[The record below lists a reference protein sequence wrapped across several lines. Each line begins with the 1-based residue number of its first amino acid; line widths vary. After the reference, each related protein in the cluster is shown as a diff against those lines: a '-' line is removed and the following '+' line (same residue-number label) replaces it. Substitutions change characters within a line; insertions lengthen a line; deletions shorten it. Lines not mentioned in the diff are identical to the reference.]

1 MHNPSAMSAA
11 LKRHDPAYQ
20 PHQRPAGLSIDLHE
34 LAGHLG
40 YTPDE
45 MAVEWAERAAVHEF
59 DGGMERRAAERAALE
74 DVKRMVR

>member
-1 MHNPSAMSAA
+1 MSAA

-20 PHQRPAGLSIDLHE
+20 PWQRPAGLSIDLHE

-45 MAVEWAERAAVHEF
+45 MAVEWAERAAVREHC
-59 DGGMERRAAERAALE
+59 GGQGRREAERGAIE
-74 DVKRMVR
+74 DCKRMVR